1 MLILS
6 KMYEFGAAEFAALS
20 LFQPA
25 PSEDYL
31 GGGRSGNVLPT
42 AAYSRI

>member
-1 MLILS
+1 
-6 KMYEFGAAEFAALS
+6 MYELGAAGFAALS

-25 PSEDYL
+25 PSEGCF

-42 AAYSRI
+42 AAYRSV